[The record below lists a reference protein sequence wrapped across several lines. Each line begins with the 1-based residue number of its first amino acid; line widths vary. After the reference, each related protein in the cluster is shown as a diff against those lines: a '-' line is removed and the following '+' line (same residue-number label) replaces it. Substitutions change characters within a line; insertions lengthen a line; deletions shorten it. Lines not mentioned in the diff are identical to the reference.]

1 MSVTIRVPA
10 SLRKFSGNQES
21 VAVEATDVRA
31 ALAALEA
38 AHPGIL
44 AKICDDAGNLRRF
57 INVYA
62 NAEDIRFLQNLETP
76 LKDGAELQ
84 IVPAIAGGAG
94 GVATASAGL
103 GYHGGL

>member
-1 MSVTIRVPA
+1 MSVTIRIPA
-10 SLRKFSGNQES
+10 SLRKFAGNQES
-21 VAVEATDVRA
+21 VTVEATDVRG

-38 AHPGIL
+38 AHGGIL
-44 AKICDDAGNLRRF
+44 GKICDDGGNLRRF

-84 IVPAIAGGAG
+84 IVPAIAGG
-94 GVATASAGL
+94 
-103 GYHGGL
+103 